1 MARAWRIEY
10 EGALYHV
17 LSRGN
22 ERRDIFW
29 DDDDHRMFLTGLAE
43 AGERFALDVFAYL
56 LMGNHY
62 HLLLRTRRANLSKAM
77 QWLGVSYTTR
87 FNSKQSRSGHLFQGR
102 FKSMLVQ
109 NDAYLLHLS
118 YYIHRNPLR
127 AGMVERLAD
136 YRWSSYRA
144 YAYEKRAPEWL
155 NTEVIL
161 SQLVNAGDRH
171 HVYRKNAQKYA
182 KEESRLWE
190 NLRHGFILGSERF
203 VESIKARYLPETPHK
218 EVPHQKSLARDVDV
232 ERILLQAAK
241 QLGCDVE
248 KFRSGG
254 RVLPQRSLERD
265 LLLYLIRQMGV
276 LTDQKL
282 GGMFGLGYS
291 AVSRRAAVFKAKLQ
305 ENKALQRKFS
315 QLKSITKP

>member
-22 ERRDIFW
+22 ERRDIFL
-29 DDDDHRMFLTGLAE
+29 DDDDRRMFLTGLAE
-43 AGERFALDVFAYL
+43 AGERFALDVFGYV

-77 QWLGVSYTTR
+77 QWLGLSYTTR
-87 FNSKQSRSGHLFQGR
+87 FNFKHSRSGHLFQGR
-102 FKSMLVQ
+102 FKSMLVE
-109 NDAYLLHLS
+109 NDAYLLQLS

-144 YAYEKRAPEWL
+144 YAYGKRVPEWL

-171 HVYRKNAQKYA
+171 QAYRKN
-182 KEESRLWE
+182 
-190 NLRHGFILGSERF
+190 
-203 VESIKARYLPETPHK
+203 
-218 EVPHQKSLARDVDV
+218 
-232 ERILLQAAK
+232 
-241 QLGCDVE
+241 
-248 KFRSGG
+248 
-254 RVLPQRSLERD
+254 
-265 LLLYLIRQMGV
+265 V
-276 LTDQKL
+276 LTAEKKH
-282 GGMFGLGYS
+282 
-291 AVSRRAAVFKAKLQ
+291 AVFNGEEPDHRDRSKNQ
-305 ENKALQRKFS
+305 PVEFS
-315 QLKSITKP
+315 SFSSLPVFFNLYFL